1 MESNQHTTT
10 PQYLDLVEKS
20 TELKK
25 EISAK
30 VQEQLKEFA
39 EKNPEVKSKIEP
51 ENKNDRPSY

>member
-1 MESNQHTTT
+1 MESNQHTPT
-10 PQYLDLVEKS
+10 PQYLDLVEKA

-25 EISAK
+25 KISDE

-39 EKNPEVKSKIEP
+39 EKNPEVKPKEDP